1 MTSMASAEDHIGAKI
16 SFLFYPGWEEPE
28 LMTGWLHGV
37 THSGPHDQDQMT
49 WLHISDD
56 PVLDD
61 DEDARGLGG
70 YAARSFDIL
79 ETKPQTKASTK

>member
-1 MTSMASAEDHIGAKI
+1 MTGVANAEDHIGSRI
-16 SFLFYPGWEEPE
+16 SFTFYPGWEEPE

-37 THSGPHDQDQMT
+37 THSAPEDQDQMT

-61 DEDARGLGG
+61 DEDMRSLGG
-70 YAARSFDIL
+70 YAARCFDVL
-79 ETKPQTKASTK
+79 ETNHDQKASTE